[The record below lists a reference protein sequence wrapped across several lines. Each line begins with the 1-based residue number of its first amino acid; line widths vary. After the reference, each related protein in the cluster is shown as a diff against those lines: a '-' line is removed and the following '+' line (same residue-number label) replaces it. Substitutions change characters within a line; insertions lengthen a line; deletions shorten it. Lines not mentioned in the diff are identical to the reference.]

1 MKKLLFVIVM
11 AVATMGAL
19 AQPNFSGN
27 WKLNTS
33 KSKLNDQ
40 WSMAPKSI
48 DIKQSGND
56 LGVDKQVSFQDN
68 DVTISDKFTLDG
80 IECINQSWGDTE
92 KKSTVNWSDDKKSL
106 LINTTISLRD
116 GGTMTIKETYSMDGN
131 ALVLDSHASSSYGDV
146 EEHMVYEKQ

>member
-1 MKKLLFVIVM
+1 MKKLLVVIVM
-11 AVATMGAL
+11 AVATMAAS

-48 DIKQSGND
+48 GIKQSGNE

-80 IECINQSWGDTE
+80 KECINQGWGDTE
-92 KKSTVNWSDDKKSL
+92 KKSTVNWSDNNKSL
-106 LINTTISLRD
+106 LINTSISMRD
-116 GGTMTIKETYSMDGN
+116 GGTMTIKETYSMDGD

-146 EEHMVYEKQ
+146 EERMVYEKQ